1 MLTCGSS
8 SATGATLRCS
18 NKRTPSPSRNGTRSM
33 WISSSSPALRHWC
46 TIVAEATTTFLTP
59 AISFACSSALS
70 TPSVTKVT
78 GHSSL
83 THSGG
88 GRWVT
93 TTTGAPTG
101 WWPPHPLVS
110 SYNLRPATNAP
121 VVLMAS
127 SNLSTLSAAILSF
140 CSFLPIVRVYSVSP
154 LVIQAKRCWKSSL
167 GPATKPSRDI
177 ENPVV
182 TFPAFLIV
190 LLLLA
195 VECDKVLRFVQ
206 LLHIFDQIIPGHA
219 HSLQD
224 TYIDSDFQSRCT
236 GELDT
241 SSHSRFTSLFRE
253 DHGGQVLGHT
263 LDGVGMLIGEG
274 RGIDQ
279 LLRGYD
285 LAVHAARPLILILW
299 RTHAVVPDAT
309 RPQVDGTDGNG
320 VRLWCPPALEMF
332 RLGENLKHQRAGCG
346 ELPFH
351 DKFLFP
357 NIGAQRLVIKHWCPQ
372 FGCWCVARGPAIPV
386 GSRPDDRSVL
396 PKGDEKIVA
405 RTPTPGMAHA
415 SAYKFSCWPA
425 AGPPQWQSRS
435 EP

>member
-8 SATGATLRCS
+8 SAMGATLRCS

-33 WISSSSPALRHWC
+33 WISSSSPALRHCC

-59 AISFACSSALS
+59 AITFACSIALS

-93 TTTGAPTG
+93 TTTGVPTG

-140 CSFLPIVRVYSVSP
+140 CSFLPIVTVYSVSP

-182 TFPAFLIV
+182 TFPV
-190 LLLLA
+190 LLMVLLFLP
-195 VECDKVLRFVQ
+195 VSCDKALRFVQ
-206 LLHIFDQIIPGHA
+206 LLHIPNQVIPGHA
-219 HSLQD
+219 HPLQD
-224 TYIDSDFQSRCT
+224 THVDSDFQSRRAS
-236 GELDT
+236 ELDT
-241 SSHSRFTSLFRE
+241 SGDLRFVGLFRE
-253 DHGGQVLGHT
+253 DHCGQMLGHT

-274 RGIDQ
+274 RGVGQ
-279 LLRGYD
+279 LLRRHD
-285 LAVHAARPLILILW
+285 FAVHTA
-299 RTHAVVPDAT
+299 
-309 RPQVDGTDGNG
+309 
-320 VRLWCPPALEMF
+320 
-332 RLGENLKHQRAGCG
+332 
-346 ELPFH
+346 
-351 DKFLFP
+351 
-357 NIGAQRLVIKHWCPQ
+357 
-372 FGCWCVARGPAIPV
+372 
-386 GSRPDDRSVL
+386 
-396 PKGDEKIVA
+396 
-405 RTPTPGMAHA
+405 
-415 SAYKFSCWPA
+415 
-425 AGPPQWQSRS
+425 
-435 EP
+435 